1 MAVVW
6 QGSLIPWIDPS
17 GDPMV
22 GAVVEFFNANT
33 STPQTTYLDASLSTA
48 AGPAQ
53 RTANARGMFRA
64 LYLNPD
70 PGRYRVRV
78 TEADATLVW
87 DVDEIDV
94 PQSATY
100 VPPTAGDTDPSL
112 LVTTGMRMG
121 YYGTSAPS
129 GWVRA
134 AGRTIGSPTSGAS
147 ERANADCQAL
157 FLHLWSV
164 DSTLVVSGGRG
175 GTAAGDWAANKTIAL
190 PDYRDRVPAGLATM
204 GNSDAGL
211 VADSLMDGGE
221 TSSDLGATAGLD
233 DVTLTSSQMPSHLHE
248 LGTLK
253 MPNHGHPT
261 LMNPVSNVDSDT
273 NGGLMVR
280 GLSGPVQKPAYTGT
294 PTNAL
299 GQQIGGSGDI
309 AITGAMATAG
319 SGTAHTNMQPTIF
332 ELVIIK
338 L

>member
-6 QGSLIPWIDPS
+6 QGSLIPWINQN
-17 GDPMV
+17 GDPMT
-22 GAVVEFFNANT
+22 GALVEFFNANT
-33 STPQTTYLDASLSTA
+33 STPQTTYLDAALSTPSGA
-48 AGPAQ
+48 AQ
-53 RTANARGMFRA
+53 RTANARGMFQA

-87 DVDEIDV
+87 DIDEIDV

-100 VPPTAGDTDPSL
+100 VPPEAGETDPTL
-112 LVTTGMRMG
+112 LVTTGMRIG
-121 YYGTSAPS
+121 YYGTAAPA

-134 AGRTIGSPTSGAS
+134 AGRTIGSATSGAT
-147 ERANADCQAL
+147 ERANADTEDL

-164 DSTLVVSGGRG
+164 DSTLSVSGGRG
-175 GTAAGDWAANKTIAL
+175 ATAAGDWAANKTIAL
-190 PDYRDRVPAGLATM
+190 PDYRERVAAGIATM

-211 VADSLMDGGE
+211 IADSLVDGGE
-221 TSSDLGATAGLD
+221 TTSTLGATAGVD
-233 DVTLTSSQMPSHLHE
+233 DVTLTASQMPSHLHE

-253 MPNHGHPT
+253 MPNHGHPYRINT
-261 LMNPVSNVDSDT
+261 QSNVDSGSS
-273 NGGLMVR
+273 GGLMVR
-280 GLSGPVQKPAYTGT
+280 DIGSLSNQSAYTGT
-294 PTNAL
+294 PSNTV
-299 GQQIGGSGDI
+299 GQQIGGSGEV

-319 SGTAHTNMQPTIF
+319 SGTAHTNMQPTLF